1 MRILLIDDHILFR
14 DGLKYLL
21 ADLDAAP
28 EFLEAGSYEGARAL
42 ASDVDIVLLD
52 LKLPGMQGLEAITGL
67 RESAARA
74 SVVVLSSLDD
84 PATIRAA
91 IDAGAAGFIPKSS
104 TQEVLIA
111 ALRLVLAGG
120 SYLPPHLL
128 DETPAGATTTDSTP
142 DMALA
147 NLSDRQREVLMC
159 AVQGKANKVIAR
171 DLAISE
177 ATVKAHLSAS
187 FRALGVSNRTEAVFA
202 VANAVPGAYAH
213 P

>member
-28 EFLEAGSYEGARAL
+28 EFLEADNCREGLEL
-42 ASDVDIVLLD
+42 AAGADIVLLD
-52 LKLPGMQGLEAITGL
+52 LKLPDMHGLEAL
-67 RESAARA
+67 AAMREAAAAA
-74 SVVVLSSLDD
+74 SVVVLSSEDD
-84 PATIRAA
+84 PGTIRAA

-104 TQEVLIA
+104 TQDVLIA

-128 DETPAGATTTDSTP
+128 DGMPAGRVPAAP
-142 DMALA
+142 APAAALTH
-147 NLSDRQREVLMC
+147 LSDRQREVLMC

-171 DLAISE
+171 DLDISE

-202 VANAVPGAYAH
+202 VANAEPAKTRA
-213 P
+213 

>member
-21 ADLDAAP
+21 ADLDSAP
-28 EFLEAGSYEGARAL
+28 EFLEAGNCREGLDL
-42 ASDVDIVLLD
+42 AAGADIVLLD
-52 LKLPGMQGLEAITGL
+52 LKLPDMHGLEAL
-67 RESAARA
+67 VAMREAAAAA
-74 SVVVLSSLDD
+74 SVVVLSSEDD
-84 PATIRAA
+84 PGTIRAA

-104 TQEVLIA
+104 TQDVLIA

-128 DETPAGATTTDSTP
+128 DGTPAAATTAGPAPSE
-142 DMALA
+142 ALA

-171 DLAISE
+171 DLDISE

-202 VANAVPGAYAH
+202 VANAAPARGSA
-213 P
+213 